1 MSKQLIIN
9 NPTLISFYD
18 ENKNISFEDIN
29 KLIVN
34 ILTNIIDTYKRVNN
48 TDEPIPTEQ
57 LYNILNEYFAF
68 IIKKSRAL
76 DTLQTLNKT
85 LTEQLNDIQLP
96 VIEKLLTEKGK
107 L

>member
-1 MSKQLIIN
+1 MSKQLIID

-34 ILTNIIDTYKRVNN
+34 ILTHIIDTYKRVNN
-48 TDEPIPTEQ
+48 TNESIPTEQ
-57 LYNILNEYFAF
+57 LYNILNEYFTF
-68 IIKKSRAL
+68 IIKQSRAL